1 MILMKMISTWMMM
14 TITRTDCTIVTT
26 AKMRIMTMTLMAIT
40 LMGTLMEFWDSR
52 QMRILIMKLT
62 IMMMTIFTEE
72 EDEEVLAMASL
83 IGLILILIIGDQDT
97 LSSNIEEGGEELI
110 HLKNNSQ
117 VQREINPIEHAT
129 TLLMSQNQLW
139 VLVLCQLTQYSL
151 YHMLTLLHQ
160 RSQNMIDMDH
170 LSVLDAEKRGAKS
183 KNSLS
188 NKEVRSQEV
197 AESLNKEEGDEGE
210 EMMMMKKRI
219 AMMNMEVNSQ
229 KTLMTRCIIKES
241 SISISIRS

>member
-1 MILMKMISTWMMM
+1 
-14 TITRTDCTIVTT
+14 
-26 AKMRIMTMTLMAIT
+26 
-40 LMGTLMEFWDSR
+40 
-52 QMRILIMKLT
+52 
-62 IMMMTIFTEE
+62 
-72 EDEEVLAMASL
+72 
-83 IGLILILIIGDQDT
+83 
-97 LSSNIEEGGEELI
+97 
-110 HLKNNSQ
+110 
-117 VQREINPIEHAT
+117 
-129 TLLMSQNQLW
+129 
-139 VLVLCQLTQYSL
+139 
-151 YHMLTLLHQ
+151 
-160 RSQNMIDMDH
+160 MIDMDH

-188 NKEVRSQEV
+188 NKEVISQEV

>member
-1 MILMKMISTWMMM
+1 
-14 TITRTDCTIVTT
+14 
-26 AKMRIMTMTLMAIT
+26 
-40 LMGTLMEFWDSR
+40 
-52 QMRILIMKLT
+52 
-62 IMMMTIFTEE
+62 MMTIFTEE

-117 VQREINPIEHAT
+117 VQREINPIEHVT